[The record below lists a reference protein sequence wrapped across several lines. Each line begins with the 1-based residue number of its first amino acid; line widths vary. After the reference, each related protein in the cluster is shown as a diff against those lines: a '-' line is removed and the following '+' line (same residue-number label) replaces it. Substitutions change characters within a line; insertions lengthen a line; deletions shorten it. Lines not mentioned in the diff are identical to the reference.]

1 MKIVPIVKNVLA
13 VEEEDWERLI
23 TLTTDLAR
31 ICNSESCESC
41 PLGKFC
47 EVHTSPSQYLNELI
61 AFLDN

>member
-13 VEEEDWERLI
+13 VEEEDWKRI
-23 TLTTDLAR
+23 VTLTADFAR

-47 EVHTSPSQYLNELI
+47 GDHASPSQYLNELI